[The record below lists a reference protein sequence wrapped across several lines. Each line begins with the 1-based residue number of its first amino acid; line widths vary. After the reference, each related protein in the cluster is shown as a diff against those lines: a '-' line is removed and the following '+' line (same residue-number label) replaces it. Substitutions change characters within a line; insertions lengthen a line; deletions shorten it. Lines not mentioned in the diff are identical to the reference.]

1 MCPKHPIEDYNSIN
15 DEAKIIGY
23 CLFVIQALAT
33 VTAVAWMIHNRKSF
47 VVRASQPE
55 FLSLVAFGCLMVA
68 SAIIPLSIEGG
79 YSFQRDAITLDETES
94 PNDEIKVSVVKIILV
109 STCLILLFS
118 N

>member
-1 MCPKHPIEDYNSIN
+1 MCPQHPIEDYSGIN
-15 DEAKIIGY
+15 NEVKIIGY
-23 CLFVIQALAT
+23 CLFAIQALAAMS
-33 VTAVAWMIHNRKSF
+33 AVAWMINNRKSF

-79 YSFQRDAITLDETES
+79 YSFQRDAITLDETEV

-109 STCLILLFS
+109 PLCLLFS